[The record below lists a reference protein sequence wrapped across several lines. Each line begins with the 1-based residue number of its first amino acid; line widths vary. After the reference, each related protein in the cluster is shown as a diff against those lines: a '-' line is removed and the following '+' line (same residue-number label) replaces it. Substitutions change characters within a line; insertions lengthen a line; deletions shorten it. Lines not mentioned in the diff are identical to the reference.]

1 MSELVALIDL
11 GSNAARFLLTRI
23 NEGVGFRVLTEER
36 IQTRLGSG
44 APGRLPQDAV
54 DSTLRAVHRFL
65 AGVNNGVRP
74 RVLAIATSA
83 VREADN
89 REWLLAPL
97 RRREGVTVRILS
109 GRQEARLGALA
120 ALSALRIRAG
130 AIADLGGSSLQVS
143 RVHGGRPVSFVSMP
157 LGAVR
162 LTRRFFHHDPPTGR
176 ELRAL
181 RAEIRT
187 HIASALPPVAGDVDL
202 IGLGGTV
209 RALARM
215 HLARLAIRRRS
226 RLGLRLQQSDITAIR
241 QRLETASLRRRRRMR
256 GLRAERADIILA
268 GAVVIEELMVF
279 GGYRKMTTCTLGV
292 RDGLLLRETF
302 GGRGSYE

>member
-1 MSELVALIDL
+1 MAELLALIEL

-23 NEGVGFRVLTEER
+23 NQGVGFRVLREER
-36 IQTRLGSG
+36 VQTRLGSG
-44 APGRLPQDAV
+44 APGRLPQDSV
-54 DSTLRAVHRFL
+54 DSTLRAAHRFL
-65 AGVNNGVRP
+65 AGVNNGARP
-74 RVLAIATSA
+74 RVVAVATSA

-89 REWLLAPL
+89 REWLLGPL
-97 RRREGVTVRILS
+97 RTREGVTVKILS

-120 ALSALRIRAG
+120 ALSALPIRDG

-143 RVHGGRPVSFVSMP
+143 RVRAGRPIRSVSLP

-162 LTRRFFHHDPPTGR
+162 LTRRFFHHDPPSGR

-181 RAEIRT
+181 RGEIRT
-187 HIASALPPVAGDVDL
+187 QIAGALPPISSDAEL

-215 HLARLAIRRRS
+215 HLARTGRRRRS
-226 RLGLRLQQSDITAIR
+226 RHGLRLSQSDVIAIR
-241 QRLETASLRRRRRMR
+241 QRLEVVSLRRRRHLR
-256 GLRAERADIILA
+256 GLKAERADIILA
-268 GAVVIEELMVF
+268 GALVIEELMVY
-279 GGYRKMTTCTLGV
+279 GGYRTIRTCTLGV

-302 GGRGSYE
+302 NGRGTP